1 MLVKTQTLRVNS
13 EYGIMPFQM
22 FYYYTTDS
30 KLISTM
36 ARVDCFRVRFKHN
49 QPRYVLKIESY
60 KNLPKYAKEQ
70 IKLEALS
77 CILNYIGCDEKRIYI
92 KLC

>member
-1 MLVKTQTLRVNS
+1 MLVKTQTLRVNF

-22 FYYYTTDS
+22 FYYTTDS
-30 KLISTM
+30 ELISTM
-36 ARVDCFRVRFKHN
+36 AKVDCFRVRFKHN
-49 QPRYVLKIESY
+49 KPRYVLKIESY
-60 KNLPKYAKEQ
+60 KNLPNYAKEQ

-77 CILNYIGCDEKRIYI
+77 RILNYIGCDEKRIYI